1 MKFLTVDKAHKIIE
15 LAELVQTSR
24 KSQTPGIS
32 RYTLSN
38 YVYNL
43 SSEELAEAIALM
55 LLGRG
60 HSGEQ
65 PSDFPDLVKEA
76 QGVQAHYL
84 LEKSPLANYLRNG
97 LLKLE
102 FHLTKDTSN

>member
-43 SSEELAEAIALM
+43 SSEELASAIALM

-60 HSGEQ
+60 HSSEK
-65 PSDFPDLVKEA
+65 PSDFPDLVREA
-76 QGVQAHYL
+76 QGVQAQYL
-84 LEKSPLANYLRNG
+84 LEKSPLAKYLRNG
-97 LLKLE
+97 LSKLN
-102 FHLTKDTSN
+102 LTIER